1 MGNREDLGQKV
12 GGSNPVM
19 AGQGF
24 FHQES
29 SVKTLNPFKVILS
42 EYNLDCM
49 GEVQNLVPSF
59 VVQVTDALFLIK

>member
-1 MGNREDLGQKV
+1 
-12 GGSNPVM
+12 M
-19 AGQGF
+19 ACQGF

-49 GEVQNLVPSF
+49 FEVSKLVPSL
-59 VVQVTDALFLIK
+59 VVQVTDALVLDEIKVKIRQNLSSR

>member
-1 MGNREDLGQKV
+1 
-12 GGSNPVM
+12 M

-49 GEVQNLVPSF
+49 FEVSKLVPLL
-59 VVQVTDALFLIK
+59 VVQVTDALVLDEIKVKIRQNLSSR